1 MIVCLRP
8 RPLQELH
15 LVATAPPMLATRQT
29 VMARRIT
36 TAKRPKKRS
45 KIVRYASLAR
55 IPIRPLSRK
64 LIEMSD
70 EEVERRAALDPDA
83 GRIPRGFWRKR
94 RCTSRERNGGSRR
107 RNASADRN

>member
-1 MIVCLRP
+1 
-8 RPLQELH
+8 
-15 LVATAPPMLATRQT
+15 
-29 VMARRIT
+29 MARRIT

-70 EEVERRAALDPDA
+70 EDVERRAALDPDA
-83 GRIPRGFWRKR
+83 GRIPRGFWEKGTVHFPGEKWRFTPAKRKR
-94 RCTSRERNGGSRR
+94 R
-107 RNASADRN
+107 